1 MMLCIPAFI
10 RCITNALLFLFPLSL
25 LSQTF
30 RLVDSSGGLR
40 WSSVSDAMSQH
51 VSMFL
56 RQGDT
61 IFAVHG
67 GLGAVF
73 STDDGQSWQ
82 RSGMTLPI
90 QVLATNGSRLYTVAN
105 EIPHYSNNAGASWIP
120 AGYVDSALGS
130 YQRIVMAANGENAVI
145 LCTYRDFTPQQN
157 YFSRL
162 YVTQNGGS
170 IWKKRQG
177 ELKGYSSIVFLGNI
191 LFATGTSDTT
201 NISYSLD
208 VGKTWLPL
216 PRLPDNITS
225 LYAHRTKL
233 YATTAPNPMSS
244 QPGSRSVY
252 ISADSGKTW
261 RQCAEPPDIAFLVP
275 FPNPTPEQRG
285 NSDLPFNISQGRT
298 PITTISASDNGDI
311 IIGLGN
317 SLIYRSTDDGRSW
330 KLINSYLWKG
340 RAYLAQTVFATN
352 RSLIIGGR
360 GIFRCSLEGENLE
373 TVCAADFYDR
383 YWFSSCKSQYYSLT
397 TIGSR
402 KKIYFLTGRA
412 GLFRSFDGW
421 IWQPVLPK
429 MFRWKAN
436 DPIDPYEFVHPIQ
449 SKAYFTSLDGDYCVN
464 ALAGDDNGIVAITKS
479 GTVLRSSDRGIAWL
493 PVMQDQRFASENAL
507 LLRQESTFLAVIN
520 GSAFRSTDYGSTWQE
535 VSALKDIGIRSSGNN
550 AITNITA
557 NNTAIFAATTQE
569 ILRSLDGGITWSKHT
584 ISLDIKEIRSIAA
597 EKSVIYAATDK
608 GIFRSLDNG
617 ATWIESEIEDGLKAK
632 SSIIIE
638 IDKNVAVGIA
648 DSTQSIFTIDY
659 GKKWHKPTIQ
669 SWFYS
674 PTTFIY
680 RTVKR
685 LATNKTSLLALTS
698 DNLLYRTEI
707 PTDLGFT
714 YDIHFP
720 NTDNEFSRVG
730 FGPNPTS
737 DVVKFSWK
745 QTDFAKVSL
754 GIFDTSGKIVGGFV
768 EYEYMPGTYNYIWDA
783 SAMATG
789 AYFYRYVIG
798 DRVYS
803 GMIAVKR

>member
-1 MMLCIPAFI
+1 MIVRFLVIVI
-10 RCITNALLFLFPLSL
+10 LFLLPLTL
-25 LSQTF
+25 FSQTF

-40 WSSVSDAMSQH
+40 WSSVSDAMSQS

-61 IFAVHG
+61 IFAAHG
-67 GLGAVF
+67 GLGAIY
-73 STDDGQSWQ
+73 SADDGQSWQ

-90 QVLATNGSRLYTVAN
+90 QALATNSSRLYTVAN
-105 EIPHYSNNAGASWIP
+105 GTPYYSNNAGASWIP

-130 YQRIVMAANGENAVI
+130 YQRIAMAANGENAVI

-177 ELKGYSSIVFLGNI
+177 NIKGYSSMVFLGNI
-191 LFATGTSDTT
+191 LFATGANDTT

-233 YATTAPNPMSS
+233 YATTAPNPTSS

-275 FPNPTPEQRG
+275 FPSPTSEQKG
-285 NSDLPFNISQGRT
+285 NSGLPFNISQGRT

-352 RSLIIGGR
+352 KSLIIGGR

-373 TVCAADFYDR
+373 TVCAADFYDW
-383 YWFSSCKSQYYSLT
+383 YWFSPCKSDYSSLT
-397 TIGSR
+397 AIGSR

-464 ALAGDDNGIVAITKS
+464 ALAGDDNSIIAITKS
-479 GTVLRSSDRGIAWL
+479 GTVLRSSDRGTTWL
-493 PVMQDQRFASENAL
+493 PVTQDQRFASENAL
-507 LLRQESTFLAVIN
+507 LLRQESTFLSVIN
-520 GSAFRSTDYGSTWQE
+520 GSAFRSADYGSTWQE
-535 VSALKDIGIRSSGNN
+535 VSALKDIGVHSSGNN

-557 NNTAIFAATTQE
+557 NNIAIFAATTQE

-617 ATWIESEIEDGLKAK
+617 KGWQESNDGIEWGNNINTTSVLAIDNIAITMFDGNTTFF
-632 SSIIIE
+632 SS
-638 IDKNVAVGIA
+638 N
-648 DSTQSIFTIDY
+648 Y
-659 GKKWHKPTIQ
+659 GKKWHL
-669 SWFYS
+669 SDRYDSFYS
-674 PTTFIY
+674 PFSTTFESIKAM
-680 RTVKR
+680 V
-685 LATNKTSLLALTS
+685 TNNSSILALTKE
-698 DNLLYRTEI
+698 NTLYQTEI
-707 PTDLGFT
+707 PIALKYIPNILSPF
-714 YDIHFP
+714 YDTNP
-720 NTDNEFSRVG
+720 LRVG
-730 FGPNPTS
+730 AGPNPS
-737 DVVKFSWK
+737 NSIIKFGWNQES
-745 QTDFAKVSL
+745 FAKVSI
-754 GIFDTSGKIVGGFV
+754 GVFDASGKIVGGFT
-768 EYEYMPGTYNYIWDA
+768 EYDYAPGSYNYIWDA

-789 AYFYRYVIG
+789 AYFYRFMIG

-803 GMIAVKR
+803 GMIAVTK